1 MIEINTNLPS
11 VIDFGL
17 YRAIRNF
24 SSPNGSVKGLYETL
38 AKDFLYTDPN
48 NLLTFADNHDIE
60 RIMYAAKSDTSK
72 FKLALTFLLT
82 TRGIPQIYYGTEIGM
97 LGGRSHGDLREE
109 FPGGFPD
116 HRRSAF
122 KSDGRTQLENDIY
135 TFIKNLIH
143 LRKEHTVFS
152 NGSLIQFPPKDELYV
167 YFRID
172 DNEKILVVINNN
184 DEDNKINLDSFQKI
198 IGNDPGTMTILSGN
212 ENIQLNKQIIKV
224 KPKSAGII
232 LIK

>member
-1 MIEINTNLPS
+1 MIL
-11 VIDFGL
+11 VL

-24 SSPNGSVKGLYETL
+24 SSPDGSVKGLYETL
-38 AKDFLYTDPN
+38 AKDFLYTNPN

-97 LGGRSHGDLREE
+97 VGGRSHGELREE

-116 HRRSAF
+116 HKRSAF
-122 KSDGRTQLENDIY
+122 NSEGRTQLENNIY

-143 LRKEHTVFS
+143 LRKEHTAFS

-172 DNEKILVVINNN
+172 DYEKILVVINNN
-184 DEDNKINLDSFQKI
+184 NDEKKINLDSFRKI
-198 IGNDPGTMTILSGN
+198 IGNEPDTITILSGN